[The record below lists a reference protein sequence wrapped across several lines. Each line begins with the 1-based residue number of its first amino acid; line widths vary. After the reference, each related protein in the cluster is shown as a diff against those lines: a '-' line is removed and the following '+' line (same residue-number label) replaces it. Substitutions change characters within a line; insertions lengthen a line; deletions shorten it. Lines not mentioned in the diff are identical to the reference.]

1 MMMRVGVKEAVRR
14 LEYPD
19 MARPEGEIAAPGLSC
34 VDSDGAI
41 ARLCP
46 FELRAAVT
54 WARNP
59 GCLQGKLHKS

>member
-19 MARPEGEIAAPGLSC
+19 MARPEGEIAALRLNC
-34 VDSDGAI
+34 VNSACAI
-41 ARLCP
+41 ACLCP
-46 FELRAAVT
+46 FELWAAVA

-59 GCLQGKLHKS
+59 GRLQGKLYQG